1 MRKRG
6 EERRSEI
13 VQAALHLLAER
24 GPKEVTTQAIA
35 DRVGIAQ
42 ATVFRH
48 FRTRDEIFV
57 HAIGWIGKQ
66 VLAIVDEAPDERLRR
81 LVIRQLGLIASL
93 PGLPR
98 LLFSDRLHR
107 ESPRLKAAVRAVM
120 AGYLERVAGL
130 IREGQQAGI
139 FSSGYEPE
147 SGARLV
153 AASVQGL
160 LLRWSLHD
168 FAFDLRDEAEDLCR
182 FILAALRHAQARRRR
197 QRCRGG
203 TDRMENGCQ

>member
-1 MRKRG
+1 MRKRR

-13 VQAALHLLAER
+13 VQAALRLLAER

-35 DRVGIAQ
+35 DEVGIAQ

-57 HAIGWIGKQ
+57 HAIAWIGGQ
-66 VLAIVDEAPDERLRR
+66 VLTIVDEAVAGRGAPDERLRR
-81 LVIRQLGLIASL
+81 LVTRQLGFIAAL

-107 ESPRLKAAVRAVM
+107 ESPRLKAAVRQVM
-120 AGYLERVAGL
+120 AGYLDRVAEL
-130 IREGQQAGI
+130 IREGQRAGV
-139 FSSGYEPE
+139 FSTGYEADA
-147 SGARLV
+147 GARLV
-153 AASVQGL
+153 TAAVQGL

-168 FAFDLRDEAEDLCR
+168 FAFDLRCEAEALCR
-182 FILAALRHAQARRRR
+182 FLLAALRHAGEEGR
-197 QRCRGG
+197 
-203 TDRMENGCQ
+203 

>member
-13 VQAALHLLAER
+13 VQAALRLLAER

-66 VLAIVDEAPDERLRR
+66 VLAIVDEAVAGRGAPDERLRR
-81 LVIRQLGLIASL
+81 LVTRQLGLIASL

-107 ESPRLKAAVRAVM
+107 ESPRLKAAVRQVM
-120 AGYLERVAGL
+120 AGYLERVGGL
-130 IREGQQAGI
+130 IREGQRAGV
-139 FSSGYEPE
+139 FSGGYEPE
-147 SGARLV
+147 AGARLV

-168 FAFDLRDEAEDLCR
+168 FAFDLRGEAEELCA
-182 FILAALRHAQARRRR
+182 FLLAALRHAEIAQP
-197 QRCRGG
+197 GG
-203 TDRMENGCQ
+203 GHR